1 MVTGYRALHCTSLF
15 VCEFTEGHYLMVWDE
30 DSSVSVISGKLIV
43 TPSDVGDRT
52 VGAMCVL

>member
-1 MVTGYRALHCTSLF
+1 MVTGYRTLHCTSMF
-15 VCEFTEGHYLMVWDE
+15 VREFTEGHYLVVWDE
-30 DSSVSVISGKLIV
+30 DNSVSVISGKLIV